1 MVTPT
6 STISKTVTFALVV
19 SLRVV
24 AVCCW
29 VVTVIV
35 VVNGEVVLLETESEA
50 SFQSVNDV

>member
-1 MVTPT
+1 MVTPN